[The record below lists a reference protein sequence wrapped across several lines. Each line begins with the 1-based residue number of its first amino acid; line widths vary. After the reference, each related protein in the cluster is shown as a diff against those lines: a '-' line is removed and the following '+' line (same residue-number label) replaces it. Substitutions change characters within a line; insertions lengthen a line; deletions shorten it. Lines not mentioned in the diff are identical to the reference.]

1 MWCSPAVK
9 ALTKT
14 LNPAY
19 WSVVMFRLLSS
30 RVSLALAALTFSA
43 CSAQPRL
50 PVAPPLQAPA
60 LQAQNQMPQQTA
72 AFFPYE
78 VGQTLQYAITL
89 SPVNDPLVEEKAQYT
104 LKVEEVN
111 VQAQGRE
118 VVFRASTSFGGKY
131 QYPRMLENAQGV
143 TLLDATLFGMGA
155 DEVKGLSI
163 DFLHKNLQVGK
174 RWEDEN
180 WIAKVKTR
188 ESVTVPA
195 GRFDAWRIEV
205 IGTFEQ
211 AYTAVGDYWFVPGVG
226 MVKSVLTQPGW
237 HITSELQ

>member
-1 MWCSPAVK
+1 MWISSRFILALSAL
-9 ALTKT
+9 ALT
-14 LNPAY
+14 
-19 WSVVMFRLLSS
+19 
-30 RVSLALAALTFSA
+30 A
-43 CSAQPRL
+43 CSTQPRMPL
-50 PVAPPLQAPA
+50 TPMSSLRQPV
-60 LQAQNQMPQQTA
+60 LQAQSQSADT
-72 AFFPYE
+72 AFFPYK

-89 SPVNDPLVEEKAQYT
+89 SPVNDPLVQEKAQYT
-104 LKVEEVN
+104 LKVEEVKA
-111 VQAQGRE
+111 QPQGRE
-118 VVFRASTSFGGKY
+118 VVFQASTSFGGKY
-131 QYPRMLENAQGV
+131 QYPRVLENDQGV

-155 DEVKGLSI
+155 DEVRGLRI
-163 DFLHKNLQVGK
+163 DFLHKNLQVGQ

-180 WIAKVKTR
+180 WIAKVKAR

-195 GRFDAWRIEV
+195 GRFEAWKIEV